1 VNAMN
6 KSFVFALSLLLLLCG
21 WNVRAEQFVEDDA
34 YVVHYSAFNSTMLQ
48 PEVAKA
54 YDLMRSRQRAVM
66 NIAVQRKM
74 PDGSRKA
81 VMAQLK
87 GYTGAL
93 GGSERPL
100 DFKVVSEGDAIYYL
114 AEFLIGNGEKLNF
127 DIAVQPTPQTNPIK
141 IKFSQQ
147 FFQD

>member
-1 VNAMN
+1 MN

-74 PDGSRKA
+74 PDGSCKA

-127 DIAVQPTPQTNPIK
+127 DIVVQPTPEASPIK
-141 IKFSQQ
+141 VSFTQE

>member
-1 VNAMN
+1 MN

-100 DFKVVSEGDAIYYL
+100 DFKVVTEGDAIYYL

-127 DIAVQPTPQTNPIK
+127 DIVVQPTPEASPIK
-141 IKFSQQ
+141 VSFTQE

>member
-1 VNAMN
+1 MN
-6 KSFVFALSLLLLLCG
+6 KSFVFALLLLCG
-21 WNVRAEQFVEDDA
+21 WHAQAEQFVEDDV
-34 YVVHYSAFNSTMLQ
+34 YVVHYSAFNSTLLQ

-100 DFKVVSEGDAIYYL
+100 DFKMVSEGDAIYYL

-127 DIAVQPTPQTNPIK
+127 DIGVQPTPEASPIK
-141 IKFSQQ
+141 IRFTQE

>member
-1 VNAMN
+1 MN

-100 DFKVVSEGDAIYYL
+100 DFKMVSEGDAIYYL

-127 DIAVQPTPQTNPIK
+127 DIVVQPTPQASPIK
-141 IKFSQQ
+141 ISFTQE

>member
-1 VNAMN
+1 MKNA
-6 KSFVFALSLLLLLCG
+6 FSLLLSLFLL
-21 WNVRAEQFVEDDA
+21 VLASASARAEQFVEDDQ
-34 YVVHYSAFNSTMLQ
+34 YVVHYSAFNSSMLT

-66 NIAVQRKM
+66 NVAVQKKM

-81 VMAQLK
+81 VMAQLQ

-100 DFKVVSEGDAIYYL
+100 DFKVVTEGDAIYYL

-127 DIAVQPTPQTNPIK
+127 DIKVSPAPDRAPIK
-141 IKFSQQ
+141 VAFSQE

>member
-1 VNAMN
+1 MKNA
-6 KSFVFALSLLLLLCG
+6 VSLLLSVFLL
-21 WNVRAEQFVEDDA
+21 VLASTSAQAEKFVENDN
-34 YVVHYSAFNSTMLQ
+34 YVVHYSAFNSTLLQ

-66 NIAVQRKM
+66 NVSVQKKM

-81 VMAQLK
+81 VMSQLG

-93 GGSERPL
+93 GGSERKL
-100 DFKVVSEGDAIYYL
+100 DFKMITEGDAIYYL
-114 AEFLIGNGEKLNF
+114 AEFTIGDGENLNF
-127 DIAVQPTPQTNPIK
+127 DINVKPTPESMPIPVS
-141 IKFSQQ
+141 FSQQ

>member
-1 VNAMN
+1 MN

-100 DFKVVSEGDAIYYL
+100 DFKVVTEGDAIYYL

-127 DIAVQPTPQTNPIK
+127 DITVQPTPQTNPIK

>member
-1 VNAMN
+1 MN

-21 WNVRAEQFVEDDA
+21 WNARAEQFVEDDA

-100 DFKVVSEGDAIYYL
+100 DFKMVSEGDAIYYL

-127 DIAVQPTPQTNPIK
+127 DIVVQPTPEASPIK
-141 IKFSQQ
+141 VSFTQE